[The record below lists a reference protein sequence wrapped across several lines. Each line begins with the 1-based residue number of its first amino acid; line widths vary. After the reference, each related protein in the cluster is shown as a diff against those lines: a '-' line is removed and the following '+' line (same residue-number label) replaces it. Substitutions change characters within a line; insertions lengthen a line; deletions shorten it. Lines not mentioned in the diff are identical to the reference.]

1 MKRFISIFIIV
12 SLLLLT
18 FSACDSG
25 EGVPFITTKSPTTAP
40 VNTVMVTFPEGFTVH
55 DIAHRLEEKGVCSA
69 EEFIIACKTPY
80 DGIQIDNPDERVI
93 LLEGYIF
100 PDTYEFYLNSEPQA
114 VIKRF
119 IDNYNEMINDEIKAQ
134 IKKTGYTV
142 DEILTLASIIQKE
155 CDEDIAECANVSS
168 VFNNRLKDPSFPYL
182 QSDPTSY
189 YIKDNLGEYLG
200 YNKGLPIEEQNE
212 DVQKYYNLYN
222 TYYCT
227 GLPAGPICNPGMKAI
242 RAALNPADTDYVYF
256 LTDASCKNFYYAS
269 TLEQHQENGRKAGI
283 F

>member
-1 MKRFISIFIIV
+1 M
-12 SLLLLT
+12 T

-25 EGVPFITTKSPTTAP
+25 EGVPFITTKSPTTEP
-40 VNTVMVTFPEGFTVH
+40 VNTVMVTFPEGFTVM
-55 DIAHRLEEKGVCSA
+55 DMAHRLEEKGVCSA
-69 EEFIIACKTPY
+69 EGFISACKNPY
-80 DGIQIDNPDERVI
+80 EGIELDNADERI
-93 LLEGYIF
+93 FSLEGYLF

-114 VIKRF
+114 VVKRF
-119 IDNYNEMINDEIKAQ
+119 IDNYNEIINDEIKAQ

-182 QSDPTSY
+182 QSDPTAY

-200 YNKGLPIEEQNE
+200 YNKDLPIEEQNE